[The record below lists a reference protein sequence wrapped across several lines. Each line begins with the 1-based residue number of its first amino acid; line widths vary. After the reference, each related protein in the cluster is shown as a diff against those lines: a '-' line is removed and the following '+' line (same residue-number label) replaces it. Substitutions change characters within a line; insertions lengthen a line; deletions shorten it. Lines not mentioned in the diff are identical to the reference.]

1 MTGAGAADQTGP
13 VPEPPTKTEA
23 IARLRDGHDR
33 VGRAVDRLSPDDLD
47 RPGLGGKTWSPKDL
61 LGHLTSWEEYALA
74 ALGAWRQRSPAP
86 IDVALR
92 TKGLNEVN
100 AEAVTAKA
108 QRPAAD
114 VRQDFEAVHDELL
127 GAIRAIADE
136 AWILPATP
144 RMRRPLAEKIGA
156 ILGGPGGWFRHAE
169 AHLPD
174 IEAFA
179 AEHGTP

>member
-1 MTGAGAADQTGP
+1 VTSVGPSTHTGP
-13 VPEPPTKTEA
+13 VTDSPTKTEA
-23 IARLRDGHDR
+23 LARLREGHDR
-33 VGRAVDRLSPDDLD
+33 VARAVARLSADAMS

-61 LGHLTSWEEYALA
+61 LGHLTSWEAYALA
-74 ALGAWRQRSPAP
+74 ALGAWREGSPAP

-100 AEAVTAKA
+100 AEAVAAKRTLA
-108 QRPAAD
+108 VIEIREEF
-114 VRQDFEAVHDELL
+114 VAVHRELV
-127 GAIRAIADE
+127 RALESISDD
-136 AWILPATP
+136 AWTSPGTR
-144 RMRRPLAEKIGA
+144 RMRRPLGAKVGA
-156 ILGGPGGWFRHAE
+156 ILGGPGGWFRHAD